1 MSQFTFAL
9 TGPSS
14 VGTFKSVRNLVN
26 TKHVAGPGLIKTNIT
41 SADCKGRADIFKTA
55 RWLDAIVIPILQA

>member
-1 MSQFTFAL
+1 MSQLTFAL

-14 VGTFKSVRNLVN
+14 VGTFKGEHNLLN

-41 SADCKGRADIFKTA
+41 VS
-55 RWLDAIVIPILQA
+55 